1 MSEEEKTA
9 YLTGLLMGLKAT
21 GEENFS
27 KKLEV
32 IKSIEDYA
40 EKYEREL
47 TSLAVLAA
55 MGSVK

>member
-1 MSEEEKTA
+1 MSELEKTA

-21 GEENFS
+21 GEKAFS
-27 KKLEV
+27 KKLEE

-40 EKYEREL
+40 EKHEDEL
-47 TSLAVLAA
+47 TCLGVLAA

>member
-1 MSEEEKTA
+1 MSELEKTA

-21 GEENFS
+21 GEKNFS

-40 EKYEREL
+40 EEHEYEL
-47 TSLAVLAA
+47 TCLGVLAA
-55 MGSVK
+55 TGYVK